1 MNLEQ
6 RVKKKYWI
14 KPGKEVAHREFP
26 ERKMIVEDV
35 IKKTE
40 QVIDPRQGKIDKQF
54 IIGVDCHW
62 FDKNGR
68 YDRGRFL
75 TMELIE
81 FGENETEVAEDS
93 FREEI
98 PSTDKA

>member
-1 MNLEQ
+1 MKPEQ

-26 ERKMIVEDV
+26 KRKMIVEDV

-40 QVIDPRQGKIDKQF
+40 KIFDSNNEKVDKQF

-62 FDKNGR
+62 FDENGR

-81 FGENETEVAEDS
+81 FGLNDNKIPEES
-93 FREEI
+93 FRKEI